1 MFGIAEHR
9 LGFSVLEIRKLC
21 TFLETL
27 LLKTLTALLLFVNT
41 KIVVVVLRM
50 KGWSL
55 REKFK
60 CYLVPDL
67 THRDTNSF
75 F

>member
-1 MFGIAEHR
+1 
-9 LGFSVLEIRKLC
+9 
-21 TFLETL
+21 
-27 LLKTLTALLLFVNT
+27 
-41 KIVVVVLRM
+41 M

-67 THRDTNSF
+67 THTQTQTGF
-75 F
+75 FKIYIIFVIVVSITGSTLLFVLCRYFTKLGTRSANELCGLDFT